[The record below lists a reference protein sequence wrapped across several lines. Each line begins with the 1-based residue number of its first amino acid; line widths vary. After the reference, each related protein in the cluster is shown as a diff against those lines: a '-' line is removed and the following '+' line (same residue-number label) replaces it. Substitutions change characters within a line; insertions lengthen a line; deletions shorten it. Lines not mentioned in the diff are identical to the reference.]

1 VTQQPEAP
9 RQAPK
14 GRTAPSAGALFPL
27 ELFLVAGE
35 NTVEVRAPPRAAVA
49 RCQIDELTWMREPAS
64 QGLGP
69 GVWWYR
75 PGAHDLQRL
84 RNWPGVRAA
93 LAADDATAQHWLAA
107 APAVLVLA
115 AAVERSQSRFGP
127 ARGERYAL
135 MEAGCSV
142 QNSLLMAEALELGA
156 VWVGAFHDQGVANAL
171 GLPPALRPLAVI
183 PVGRVAP
190 PGAPHEGEKQHE
202 EMMTRAAAETAAQQ
216 PRRVPVR
223 DTEHDID

>member
-1 VTQQPEAP
+1 
-9 RQAPK
+9 
-14 GRTAPSAGALFPL
+14 
-27 ELFLVAGE
+27 
-35 NTVEVRAPPRAAVA
+35 
-49 RCQIDELTWMREPAS
+49 M
-64 QGLGP
+64 
-69 GVWWYR
+69 
-75 PGAHDLQRL
+75 QRL

-93 LAADDATAQHWLAA
+93 LAADEAAAQPWLAA

-115 AAVERSQSRFGP
+115 AAVERSQSRYGP

-142 QNSLLMAEALELGA
+142 QNALLMAEALELGA
-156 VWVGAFHDQGVANAL
+156 VWVGAFHDRGVAAAL

-190 PGAPHEGEKQHE
+190 PGAPHDGEKHHKA
-202 EMMTRAAAETAAQQ
+202 MMMRAAAQEQAQQ